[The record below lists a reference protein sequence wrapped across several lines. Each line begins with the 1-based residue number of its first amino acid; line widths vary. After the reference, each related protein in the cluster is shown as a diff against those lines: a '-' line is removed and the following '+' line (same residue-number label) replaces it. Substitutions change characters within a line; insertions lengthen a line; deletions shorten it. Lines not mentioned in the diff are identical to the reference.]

1 MRGINYNSNSFEDV
15 SDDVLD
21 GAKTK
26 TGFHTGVWFRA
37 KLPVIGLYLRPE
49 IVYTELKNN
58 FTYDSPFAPPKD
70 ADFKF
75 RKIDVPV
82 LIGKKIL
89 GIGNVF
95 AGPSFQYILVSDFD
109 INDLSEVSTES
120 FSLGIQ
126 LGGGIELGRLGID
139 VRWERALSKTET
151 VFVDNS
157 INNNFS
163 FDKRVNQIIFGISY
177 KLNKIKK

>member
-1 MRGINYNSNSFEDV
+1 MN
-15 SDDVLD
+15 
-21 GAKTK
+21 
-26 TGFHTGVWFRA
+26 
-37 KLPVIGLYLRPE
+37 
-49 IVYTELKNN
+49 
-58 FTYDSPFAPPKD
+58 YDSPFAPPKEI
-70 ADFKF
+70 DFKF

-95 AGPSFQYILVSDFD
+95 VGPSFQYILASDFD
-109 INDLSEVSTES
+109 LNDLSEVTTEN

-126 LGGGIELGRLGID
+126 IGGGIELGRLGID

>member
-1 MRGINYNSNSFEDV
+1 MY
-15 SDDVLD
+15 
-21 GAKTK
+21 
-26 TGFHTGVWFRA
+26 
-37 KLPVIGLYLRPE
+37 LPDLHF
-49 IVYTELKNN
+49 N
-58 FTYDSPFAPPKD
+58 
-70 ADFKF
+70 
-75 RKIDVPV
+75 
-82 LIGKKIL
+82 IL
-89 GIGNVF
+89 L
-95 AGPSFQYILVSDFD
+95 ASDFD
-109 INDLSEVSTES
+109 LNDLSEVSTEN

-126 LGGGIELGRLGID
+126 IGGGIELGRLGID